1 MTKRQK
7 RTLVWVLCIIFA
19 SAAGYATY
27 YFTSLYNQ
35 VSGLQKVGENS
46 PFRSLPVTETTKTAV
61 QEPPKWEGNEPVN
74 ILLMGVDARGVKE
87 GEIPR
92 SDSMI
97 VASID
102 PTKKTINLFS
112 IMRDTYTEI
121 PDHGRQ
127 RINAA
132 ITHGPNA
139 AMQTVSDLLGIPIQ
153 YYVYTDFQGFIKLV
167 DAVGGVDFYVEKD
180 MKYLS
185 AADEHR
191 YDIDLKEGQQHL
203 DGTQALQYVRFRH
216 DQLSDFSRTG
226 RQREFLQAVAD
237 KLKST
242 TSVMNLP
249 GILEQVS
256 PYIDTNLSVGDMW
269 KLASVAYDSKMGGS
283 EQIPPNTLL
292 REETIGGAAVLTVSS
307 EKKLKQFIQDTL
319 NASAEDKT
327 APDGAAPDADE
338 EGTTDG
344 RASAAPMSAVP
355 SSKTEAL
362 GTVSGGQQ

>member
-46 PFRSLPVTETTKTAV
+46 PFRNLPVTETTKTTV
-61 QEPPKWEGNEPVN
+61 QEPPKWEGSEPVN

-121 PDHGRQ
+121 PDHGSQ
-127 RINAA
+127 RINTA
-132 ITHGPNA
+132 ITHGPNT
-139 AMQTVSDLLGIPIQ
+139 AMKAVSDLLGIPIQ

-242 TSVMNLP
+242 TSIMNLP

-256 PYIDTNLSVGDMW
+256 PYIDTNLDVSDMW
-269 KLASVAYDSKMGGS
+269 KLATVAYDSKMGGS

-292 REETIGGAAVLTVSS
+292 REKTIGGAAVLTVSS
-307 EKKLKQFIQDTL
+307 EDKLKTFIQDTL
-319 NASAEDKT
+319 NAAGSTQTSPDGT
-327 APDGAAPDADE
+327 APDASEEKPGEDETPKAPV
-338 EGTTDG
+338 
-344 RASAAPMSAVP
+344 SAAPST
-355 SSKTEAL
+355 KTEAL
-362 GTVSGGQQ
+362 GTDTGRQQ